1 MTTTPA
7 PPRTTCGAR
16 AARRGPVTA
25 EPSPSSG
32 AARELHPRAERREPP
47 ALLLSTQTA
56 GASSARHSV
65 RPMPAVSGALRT
77 DGLQPPAPCRVRAAG
92 ASSDPQR
99 RRRPGGG
106 GLCRRDGLDSTR
118 TRQPAQMKTSPSRS
132 SNPQCQHL
140 TSGTSTS
147 TYSHTSVRVR
157 THATRRLRTF
167 LLGVSITRYPLYR
180 NGYPL
185 SNL

>member
-65 RPMPAVSGALRT
+65 RPMPGGFRGT
-77 DGLQPPAPCRVRAAG
+77 QDGRAPAPRPLPGARGRSLLRPSAAAATRWRRTVPKGRFGLHANQAASADEDLSLAQLEPTMPALDQRHLDVDVLPHIG
-92 ASSDPQR
+92 ASSHPRNPSLANLPAR
-99 RRRPGGG
+99 RVH
-106 GLCRRDGLDSTR
+106 
-118 TRQPAQMKTSPSRS
+118 
-132 SNPQCQHL
+132 N
-140 TSGTSTS
+140 
-147 TYSHTSVRVR
+147 
-157 THATRRLRTF
+157 
-167 LLGVSITRYPLYR
+167 SISIVP
-180 NGYPL
+180 
-185 SNL
+185 